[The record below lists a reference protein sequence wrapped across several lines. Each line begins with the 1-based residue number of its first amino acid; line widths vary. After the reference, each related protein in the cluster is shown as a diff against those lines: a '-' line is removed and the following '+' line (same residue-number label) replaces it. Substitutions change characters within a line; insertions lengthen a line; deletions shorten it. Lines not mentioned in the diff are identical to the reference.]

1 MLPTAAPALRANF
14 EPTEF
19 DARDQTRAHHARAG
33 LPAPAGAAARFA
45 VALCEVEAGMRPA
58 GQLERACHHTLYEKL
73 AERVWRSGGPAVTA
87 HSLVDVITQE
97 QTPGLV
103 DAVVLL
109 RRGQRVDAVTMRLDA
124 APGHWQITELQY
136 GRFPERD
143 GASSPPAPS
152 TSRAPERR
160 ASRHGEATA
169 RSAQARCGSTL
180 GGREALKHACDLP
193 HGHEGRCSWWEWHQE
208 RVARHAHAPRWRHH
222 LSPPPFRLADYQDF
236 LADRLAHARH
246 HPGQVARPVPAVRP
260 PERSQQRGGDG
271 HER

>member
-19 DARDQTRAHHARAG
+19 DARDQVRAHRARAG
-33 LPAPAGAAARFA
+33 LPAPARAAARFA

-73 AERVWRSGGPAVTA
+73 AERVRRSGGPAVTA
-87 HSLVDVITQE
+87 HSLVDVVTQE
-97 QTPGLV
+97 QTAGLV

-124 APGHWQITELQY
+124 APGHWQVTELQY

-143 GASSPPAPS
+143 GASGLPAQATSRTSDGS
-152 TSRAPERR
+152 TSR
-160 ASRHGEATA
+160 HGHLTA
-169 RSAQARCGSTL
+169 RGAAARCGSTL

-193 HGHEGRCSWWEWHQE
+193 RGHEGRCSWWEWHQE
-208 RVARHAHAPRWRHH
+208 RVARHEHARRWRQHR
-222 LSPPPFRLADYQDF
+222 SPPPFRLADYQDF
-236 LADRLAHARH
+236 LAERLAHAPHRGH
-246 HPGQVARPVPAVRP
+246 AARQAPAVRP
-260 PERSQQRGGDG
+260 PERSQQRGSGG

>member
-14 EPTEF
+14 EPSEL
-19 DARDQTRAHHARAG
+19 DARDQTRAHRARAG
-33 LPAPAGAAARFA
+33 LPAPTGAAARFA

-73 AERVWRSGGPAVTA
+73 AERMRRSGGPAVTA
-87 HSLVDVITQE
+87 HSLVDVVTQE

-124 APGHWQITELQY
+124 APGHWQVTELQY

-143 GASSPPAPS
+143 GASRLRAPS
-152 TSRAPERR
+152 TSRAPERS

-180 GGREALKHACDLP
+180 GGREALMHACDLSR
-193 HGHEGRCSWWEWHQE
+193 GHEGRCSWWEWHQE
-208 RVARHAHAPRWRHH
+208 RVARHEHTRRWRHH
-222 LSPPPFRLADYQDF
+222 PSPPPFRFADYRDF
-236 LADRLAHARH
+236 LAERLAQTRH
-246 HPGQVARPVPAVRP
+246 HPGHAVRQEP
-260 PERSQQRGGDG
+260 AMRLPERSQQRAGG

>member
-1 MLPTAAPALRANF
+1 MLPTVAPALHADF

-19 DARDQTRAHHARAG
+19 DARDQARAHRARAG

-73 AERVWRSGGPAVTA
+73 AERARRSGGPAVTA
-87 HSLVDVITQE
+87 YSLVDVVTQE

-109 RRGQRVDAVTMRLDA
+109 HRGPRVAAVTMRLDA
-124 APGHWQITELQY
+124 APGHWQVTELQY

-143 GASSPPAPS
+143 GASGPPAPA
-152 TSRAPERR
+152 TSRAPERS

-169 RSAQARCGSTL
+169 RSGQTRCGSTL
-180 GGREALKHACDLP
+180 GGREALKHPCTLAR
-193 HGHEGRCSWWEWHQE
+193 GHEGRCSWWDWHQK
-208 RVARHAHAPRWRHH
+208 RVARHEHARRFRHH
-222 LSPPPFRLADYQDF
+222 LSPPRFRLEDYQDF

-246 HPGQVARPVPAVRP
+246 HPGHAGRPAPTVRP
-260 PERSQQRGGDG
+260 PERSRQRGGDG